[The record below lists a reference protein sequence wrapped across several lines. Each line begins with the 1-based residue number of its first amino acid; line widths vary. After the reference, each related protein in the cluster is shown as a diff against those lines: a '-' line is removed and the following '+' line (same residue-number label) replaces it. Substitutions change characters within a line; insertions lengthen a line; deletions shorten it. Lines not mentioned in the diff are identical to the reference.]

1 MQVALH
7 NITLAYDHHPA
18 ILDHFSATIPDG
30 ELVALL
36 GPSGSGKTTISNL
49 FAGLLTPTAG
59 QILFDQTDVTSQD
72 SRQRN
77 IGMVFQDY
85 ALYPHLTV
93 RDNIAFPLKMAH
105 VKKRNR
111 YQRATDLAELVQ
123 VTDQLD
129 KFPRN
134 LSGGQQQRVAIARA
148 LAKQPNLLLLDEPL
162 ASLDTALREDLRTV
176 IRHIQQ
182 QTGVTTLLVT
192 HDQEDALQI
201 ADHIMILA
209 NGQLQQI
216 GTSAELYRHPHNQ
229 TVAAFIGHPQINLL
243 PVEKLPAKLKALLP
257 ASALAQATTLGI
269 RSEAI
274 LPTTPDVATF
284 SANITQQVQLGRDT
298 QTHLHNLVGNFVS
311 TAIAP
316 TTATQVA
323 LTVAPQGCHL
333 FNHAG
338 MCLWSG
344 DAHA

>member
-1 MQVALH
+1 M
-7 NITLAYDHHPA
+7 
-18 ILDHFSATIPDG
+18 
-30 ELVALL
+30 
-36 GPSGSGKTTISNL
+36 
-49 FAGLLTPTAG
+49 
-59 QILFDQTDVTSQD
+59 
-72 SRQRN
+72 
-77 IGMVFQDY
+77 
-85 ALYPHLTV
+85 
-93 RDNIAFPLKMAH
+93 
-105 VKKRNR
+105 
-111 YQRATDLAELVQ
+111 
-123 VTDQLD
+123 
-129 KFPRN
+129 
-134 LSGGQQQRVAIARA
+134 
-148 LAKQPNLLLLDEPL
+148 
-162 ASLDTALREDLRTV
+162 
-176 IRHIQQ
+176 
-182 QTGVTTLLVT
+182 T